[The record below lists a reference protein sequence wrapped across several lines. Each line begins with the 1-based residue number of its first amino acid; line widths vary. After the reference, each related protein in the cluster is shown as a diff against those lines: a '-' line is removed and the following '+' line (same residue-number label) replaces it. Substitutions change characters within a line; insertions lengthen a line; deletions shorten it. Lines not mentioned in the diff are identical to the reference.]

1 MLSLAVKR
9 ERYRFMAGV
18 RRQVRERWGT
28 RDVVPIRDDEDKRG
42 RKEAERVFSI
52 DGSMRLLNTVVQA

>member
-42 RKEAERVFSI
+42 RKEAERVFLDRWI
-52 DGSMRLLNTVVQA
+52 DEAFKHSG

>member
-18 RRQVRERWGT
+18 RRQVRERWRT
-28 RDVVPIRDDEDKRG
+28 RDAVPIRDDEGEKRG
-42 RKEAERVFSI
+42 GTRVSFSI
-52 DGSMRLLNTVVQA
+52 DGSMRLLNTVVEA